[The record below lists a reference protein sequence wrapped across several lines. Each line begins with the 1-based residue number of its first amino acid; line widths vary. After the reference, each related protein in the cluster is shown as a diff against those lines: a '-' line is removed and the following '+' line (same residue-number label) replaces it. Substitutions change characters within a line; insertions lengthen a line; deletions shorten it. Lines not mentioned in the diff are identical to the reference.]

1 MGLLIPSIFRFEQ
14 ETPATT
20 WTITH
25 NLGMNGGQ
33 GIPIVDVYVEHEGDM
48 TKIIPS
54 ACEKID
60 EHTVEL
66 TFAVARAGF
75 AVVIV

>member
-1 MGLLIPSIFRFEQ
+1 MPMFSPSIFRHEQ
-14 ETPATT
+14 ETPAVT

-25 NLGMNGGQ
+25 NLGMNGSQ
-33 GIPIVDVYVEHEGDM
+33 GIPIVDVYLDNGGDL

-54 ACEKID
+54 NCEIID
-60 EHTVEL
+60 ENTVQL
-66 TFAVARAGF
+66 TFGIARAGF